1 MQETDALAEDRQGPG
16 WCHPG
21 TGLLAPGSLETA
33 FSSDLPASRP
43 STRPLQAA
51 GGRGYTRGF
60 TCPGVSPGRRFTVP
74 PSVQAHVVG
83 TRHSPPWGLLPC
95 NEPNHL
101 THAPG
106 QGDQLLKPT
115 GFFDPGG
122 GLGLSSNW
130 PFKHPSLSPRRVHR
144 WGGAG
149 RGPAGNAGFRG
160 HSPPPPVLLSCCPT
174 AQTHLSGPQKPP
186 QAKCSL
192 RYYVPGWTLP
202 S

>member
-1 MQETDALAEDRQGPG
+1 MVPSRDRPPRPWVFGNCLLFGPA
-16 WCHPG
+16 CLPAQHAAP
-21 TGLLAPGSLETA
+21 PGSRQAGLHTRLH
-33 FSSDLPASRP
+33 LPSG
-43 STRPLQAA
+43 L
-51 GGRGYTRGF
+51 
-60 TCPGVSPGRRFTVP
+60 PGRRFTVQ

-83 TRHSPPWGLLPC
+83 TRHTPPWGLSSC
-95 NEPNHL
+95 NEPSHF
-101 THAPG
+101 TRVPG
-106 QGDQLLKPT
+106 QGDQLLKPM

-130 PFKHPSLSPRRVHR
+130 PFKHPSLSPRRVHC

-160 HSPPPPVLLSCCPT
+160 HPPPPPVLLSSCPT

-192 RYYVPGWTLP
+192 RY
-202 S
+202 